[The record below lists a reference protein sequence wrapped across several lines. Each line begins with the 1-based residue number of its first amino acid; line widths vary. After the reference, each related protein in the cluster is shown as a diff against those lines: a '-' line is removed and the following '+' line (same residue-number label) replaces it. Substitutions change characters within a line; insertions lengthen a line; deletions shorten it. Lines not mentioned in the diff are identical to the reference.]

1 MLENNLVE
9 HNIIIELTETTLMD
23 ESEETMGQ
31 IKELHNLGIS
41 IALDDFGTG
50 YSSLF
55 KLSILPVDIIKIDKA
70 FIKDIHENKTNMKLV
85 KSTINIAEQME
96 AKVVIEGIE
105 QLNDL
110 TTIKGIEETEN
121 LMYQGYYFSKPLL
134 LEKIIADNDL

>member
-1 MLENNLVE
+1 MARSV
-9 HNIIIELTETTLMD
+9 
-23 ESEETMGQ
+23 
-31 IKELHNLGIS
+31 
-41 IALDDFGTG
+41 GTG

-110 TTIKGIEETEN
+110 TTIKEIEETEN

-134 LEKIIADNDL
+134 LEKIIGDNDL